1 MADKTDKLIITLHAN
16 GPPRASNPNLAY
28 SPEEIAEQA
37 IECCAL
43 GASIVH
49 YHATEPETGAQS
61 NDPALYAETVRRIRA
76 ECDMITFP
84 TLGATFAPADGRV
97 SHIVEMARDP
107 ATRPDCVPL
116 DMLTTNL
123 DSWNAERRSFTTQER
138 VYSNTTGTLIDIA
151 QKVGA
156 VGVTP
161 VPMLWNVAGVRL
173 TRALIEMGVLAEP
186 LFCEVSLY
194 GEQFL
199 GFGHPATVKGL
210 ESIVDFIPP
219 DCDWRWTVS
228 VIGANPFAVIAAA
241 IERGGDVAIGL
252 HDHPFAELGLPTNAE
267 LVRRVVDLAHAMGR
281 EVATA
286 AEAREILGM
295 PL

>member
-1 MADKTDKLIITLHAN
+1 MQDKNKKVIITLHAN
-16 GPPRASNPNLAY
+16 GPPKASNPHMAY

-37 IECCAL
+37 VECCGL

-61 NDPALYAETVRRIRA
+61 LDPALYAETVRRIRA

-84 TLGATFAPADGRV
+84 TLGASFAPADKRV
-97 SHIVEMARDP
+97 THIAEMAKDS

-123 DSWNAERRSFTTQER
+123 DSWNAETRSFKTLER
-138 VYSNTTGTLIDIA
+138 VYSNTTGALIDIA
-151 QKVGA
+151 QKVSA
-156 VGVTP
+156 VGVKP

-173 TRALIEMGVLAEP
+173 TKALIDMGVLAEP
-186 LFCEVSLY
+186 LFCEVSIY

-199 GFGHPATVKGL
+199 GFGHPATVQGL
-210 ESIVDFIPP
+210 NAIIDFIPP
-219 DCDWRWTVS
+219 ECDWRWTVS
-228 VIGANPFAVIAAA
+228 VIGANPFAVLAAA

-252 HDHPFAELGLPTNAE
+252 HDHPFAELGLPSNQE
-267 LVRRVVDLAHAMGR
+267 LVRRVVDLAHSMGR